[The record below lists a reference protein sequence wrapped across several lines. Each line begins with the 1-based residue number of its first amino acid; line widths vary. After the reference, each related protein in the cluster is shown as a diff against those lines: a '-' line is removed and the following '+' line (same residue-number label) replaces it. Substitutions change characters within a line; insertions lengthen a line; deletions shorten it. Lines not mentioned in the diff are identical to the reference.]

1 MRIAAMKI
9 EYRDSVLKQQQLRRG
24 VIVGVILIIAAWT
37 GAEVLAEGPT
47 GAEFGDLDLWTMGM
61 GLLGGLAL
69 FLFGMEQMANALKA
83 LAADR
88 LKDILAHLTTNR
100 FMGAVTGAIVTAI
113 IQSSSVTTVLTVG
126 FITAGILSVSQA
138 VGIIFGANIGSTLTA
153 QLIAFKVT
161 KLALLMITVGFAM
174 LFISRKDQFRQYGAM
189 IMGLGM
195 VFFGMS
201 LMSDAMKPL
210 RTYSPFLNLMLHM
223 ENPAL
228 GILISAAFT
237 GLIQSSAATTGVVI
251 AMAGQG
257 LISLNGGIALIFGAN
272 IGTCVTALLASIGKP
287 RNALRASLAHILF
300 NILGVFLWV
309 WFIDYLAQLVVL
321 VSPVA
326 NGLSG
331 VEKQAA
337 EAPRQIANAH
347 TIFNVANTFIF
358 LPFGT
363 QFARLVEY
371 LVPEREEE
379 MAVTTGAAPEWTTV
393 HLDPDLLPV
402 PSIALE
408 QTRGEILRMARLV
421 LSIVEDIMPS
431 FTNNDL
437 RMADSM
443 QERKAEARYIGKQID
458 EFLIQISRRHL
469 NQQQSEFTAQLMDV
483 TSDLKRIARI
493 IRKDV
498 GPLLH
503 RKAEANIPFAEEG
516 KDVLLEY
523 YDSVLASMK
532 KAIKAFEENDAHL
545 AREVVRAKP
554 GLVRQQRTYRSLH
567 YDRLEGGK
575 PEALASSEIHLDL
588 VDQLRRI
595 FSLSESIAFTMLE
608 GYLDQRKGEV
618 RSEGKQAI
626 AATAVD

>member
-1 MRIAAMKI
+1 MNTA
-9 EYRDSVLKQQQLRRG
+9 YRDLVLKQQRLRRV

-37 GAEVLAEGPT
+37 GSAALAQGPAGT
-47 GAEFGDLDLWTMGM
+47 NSGELDLWTMGM

-69 FLFGMEQMANALKA
+69 FLFGMEQMADALKA

-88 LKDILAHLTTNR
+88 LKDILARLTTNR
-100 FMGAVTGAIVTAI
+100 LMGAVTGAIVTAI

-161 KLALLMITVGFAM
+161 KLSLLMITVGFAM

-189 IMGLGM
+189 IMGLGL

-201 LMSDAMKPL
+201 LMSGAMKPL
-210 RTYSPFLNLMLHM
+210 RTYSPFLDLMVHM
-223 ENPAL
+223 ENPAV

-237 GLIQSSAATTGVVI
+237 GLIQSSAATTGVVL
-251 AMAGQG
+251 AMSGQG
-257 LISLNGGIALIFGAN
+257 LISLNVGIALIFGAN

-287 RNALRASLAHILF
+287 RDALRASLAHVLF
-300 NILGVFLWV
+300 NILGVILWV
-309 WFIDYLAQLVVL
+309 GFIDQLARLVVS

-326 NGLSG
+326 SGLSG
-331 VEKQAA
+331 VEKISA

-358 LPFGT
+358 LPFAA

-371 LVPEREEE
+371 LVPERVEEK
-379 MAVTTGAAPEWTTV
+379 AVTTGEPPEWTTV
-393 HLDPDLLPV
+393 HLDADLLPV

-421 LSIVEDIMPS
+421 LDIVKDIMPT
-431 FTNNDL
+431 FINNDFKMVDKI
-437 RMADSM
+437 RDR
-443 QERKAEARYIGKQID
+443 EAEVKYIGKQID
-458 EFLIQISRRHL
+458 EFLIQISRRNL
-469 NQQQSEFTAQLMDV
+469 NQNQSEVTAQLMDV
-483 TSDLKRIARI
+483 TADLKRIGRI
-493 IRKDV
+493 IRKDL

-503 RKAEANIPFAEEG
+503 RKAEANIPFAGEG

-523 YDSVLASMK
+523 YDSILASLE
-532 KAIKAFEENDAHL
+532 KAIKAFEENDAHS
-545 AREVVRAKP
+545 ARDVVRAKP
-554 GLVRQQRTYRSLH
+554 GLVRQQRAYRSTH
-567 YDRLEGGK
+567 YDRPEKGK
-575 PEALASSEIHLDL
+575 PKPIANSEIHLDL
-588 VDQLRRI
+588 VDQLRRV

-608 GYLDQRKGEV
+608 GYLDQRQGA
-618 RSEGKQAI
+618 RSGGKQAI
-626 AATAVD
+626 AATAVE

>member
-1 MRIAAMKI
+1 MKT
-9 EYRDSVLKQQQLRRG
+9 EYRDSVFRQQRLRRG
-24 VIVGVILIIAAWT
+24 MIVGVILLIALWT

-47 GAEFGDLDLWTMGM
+47 GTGFGDLDLWTMGM

-100 FMGAVTGAIVTAI
+100 FMGAITGAIVTAI

-174 LFISRKDQFRQYGAM
+174 LFISRRDQFKQYGAM

-223 ENPAL
+223 ENPLL

-300 NILGVFLWV
+300 NILGVVLWV
-309 WFIDYLAQLVVL
+309 WFIDYLAQLVVM

-331 VEKQAA
+331 MEKQAA

-363 QFARLVEY
+363 QFARLVEF
-371 LVPEREEE
+371 LLPEREEE
-379 MAVTTGAAPEWTTV
+379 RAVTTGTAPEWTTV
-393 HLDPDLLPV
+393 HLDSDLLPV

-408 QTRGEILRMARLV
+408 QTRGEILRMARMV
-421 LSIVEDIMPS
+421 RSTVEEIMPG
-431 FTNNDL
+431 FIHNDL
-437 RMADSM
+437 EIADKI
-443 QERKAEARYIGKQID
+443 QEREAEIRYIGKQID
-458 EFLIQISRRHL
+458 EFLIQVSRRHL

-483 TSDLKRIARI
+483 TSDLKRIGRI

-503 RKAEANIPFAEEG
+503 RKAETNIPFAEEG

-523 YDSVLASMK
+523 YDSVLVNME
-532 KAIKAFEENDAHL
+532 KALKAFEDNDAHL

-554 GLVRQQRTYRSLH
+554 GLVRQQGTYRSVH
-567 YDRLEGGK
+567 YDRLEGDK
-575 PEALASSEIHLDL
+575 PEALSSSEIHLDL
-588 VDQLRRI
+588 ADQLRRI
-595 FSLSESIAFTMLE
+595 YSMSESIAFTMLE
-608 GYLDQRKGEV
+608 GYLDQRKGET

-626 AATAVD
+626 AATAVE